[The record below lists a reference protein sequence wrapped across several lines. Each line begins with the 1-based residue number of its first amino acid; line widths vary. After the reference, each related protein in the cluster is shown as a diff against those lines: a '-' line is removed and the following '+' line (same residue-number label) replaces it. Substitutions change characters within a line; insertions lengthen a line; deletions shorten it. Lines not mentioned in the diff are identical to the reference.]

1 MVDGSNASTFPQ
13 YSLAQAGLYPD
24 PTQWSNPYST
34 FGQGG
39 GAMPGWPTQYGGTPT
54 NAATGTTL
62 NSNPGYSGALQ
73 ALANPG
79 NPITPGTSFTPQ
91 QATAGAGNQGVLNNF
106 IQQYQGPTPNNQQ
119 GIGGGSSGVSMTG
132 NNPFAGMMQGIGGGS
147 SAPTSAA
154 GASGVPGLT
163 LGGMGAQPAIG
174 APPPPQAPM
183 QAPAQQQSHIQP
195 FFYSPGGQIS
205 GGAASVNAGMQ
216 GGQNIPGSWQ
226 INPAYAMQQNAA
238 ARNQGG

>member
-183 QAPAQQQSHIQP
+183 QAPAQQQRSNIQP
-195 FFYSPGGQIS
+195 FLYNS
-205 GGAASVNAGMQ
+205 GGM
-216 GGQNIPGSWQ
+216 IPSGENTGLSSPQ
-226 INPAYAMQQNAA
+226 YIPSSYQVNPAYAMQQNAL